1 MISIN
6 RDDGSFRAVDDETR
20 QAVSCANRE
29 CKSVIQPNR
38 LPFGSQIK
46 KDMPAWPGSL
56 YNIAGSAR
64 GPALPGKP
72 QGVQKS
78 QYMGGNT
85 RYVPRTLSQS
95 RSTRSTAGE
104 GPLMIATRES
114 MALRKGTVAP
124 LSNPIPDEPATS
136 ANAPQDVALGK
147 SGSVEQHE
155 LMDKRANVTERHA
168 EVKDGM
174 PNRPKNDN
182 VATKMKS
189 LSAPRSAD
197 LPPKPV
203 FGPKMPAKPAPR
215 SVDLPPK
222 PDFGSRMPAHPTKF
236 HYAISKPESTATLP
250 PKPEFADIYNRAKA
264 CGKNDSSRAMSPSAE
279 CREEAASVSES
290 DSANDAA
297 VAALQSLAALYSDS
311 ENPLVRAQIRRLRAR
326 GRRP

>member
-46 KDMPAWPGSL
+46 KTMPAWPGSL
-56 YNIAGSAR
+56 YNMAGSAR

-72 QGVQKS
+72 QRVQKS
-78 QYMGGNT
+78 QYMGGNA
-85 RYVPRTLSQS
+85 RYVPRTPSQS

-104 GPLMIATRES
+104 GPLMI
-114 MALRKGTVAP
+114 
-124 LSNPIPDEPATS
+124 
-136 ANAPQDVALGK
+136 
-147 SGSVEQHE
+147 
-155 LMDKRANVTERHA
+155 
-168 EVKDGM
+168 
-174 PNRPKNDN
+174 
-182 VATKMKS
+182 ATKMKS

-215 SVDLPPK
+215 SLGLPSK

-236 HYAISKPESTATLP
+236 HHAISKPERTAILP

-264 CGKNDSSRAMSPSAE
+264 SGKNDSSRAMSPSTE

-290 DSANDAA
+290 ESANDAA
-297 VAALQSLAALYSDS
+297 VAALQSLAALYSAS
-311 ENPLVRAQIRRLRAR
+311 ENPLVRAQMRRLRAR
-326 GRRP
+326 GRQP